1 MKILIVEDEFFL
13 RTVLEKKLQA
23 EGFEVILASDGED
36 AIEKILKEVP
46 DLILLDLILP
56 KKNGFEVLE
65 EIKKDPYLK
74 EIPIIVVSNLGH
86 ELDIERAKKLGVN
99 DYLIKAH
106 TSLDSVI
113 EKIKELKE
121 NLSKV

>member
-13 RTVLEKKLQA
+13 RNILEKKLQA
-23 EGFEVILASDGED
+23 EGFDVILASDGVE
-36 AIEKILKEVP
+36 AVEKTVKEVP

-74 EIPIIVVSNLGH
+74 DIPVIIISNLGQ
-86 ELDIERAKKLGVN
+86 EIDIDRAKKFGVN
-99 DYLIKAH
+99 EYLIKAH
-106 TSLDSVI
+106 TSLDTVV
-113 EKIKELKE
+113 EKIKEIKGIK
-121 NLSKV
+121 NKI

>member
-13 RTVLEKKLQA
+13 RNILEKKLQA
-23 EGFEVILASDGED
+23 EGFDVILASDGVE
-36 AIEKILKEVP
+36 AVEKTVKEVP

-74 EIPIIVVSNLGH
+74 NIPVIIISNLGQ
-86 ELDIERAKKLGVN
+86 EIDIDRAKKFGVN
-99 DYLIKAH
+99 EYLIKAR
-106 TSLDSVI
+106 TSLDTVV
-113 EKIKELKE
+113 EKIKEIKGIK
-121 NLSKV
+121 NKI

>member
-13 RTVLEKKLQA
+13 RNILEKKLQA
-23 EGFEVILASDGED
+23 EGFDVILASDGVE
-36 AIEKILKEVP
+36 AVEKTVKEVP

-74 EIPIIVVSNLGH
+74 DIPVIIISNLGQ
-86 ELDIERAKKLGVN
+86 EIDIDRAKKFGVN
-99 DYLIKAH
+99 EYLIKAQ
-106 TSLDSVI
+106 TSLDTVV
-113 EKIKELKE
+113 EKIKEIKE
-121 NLSKV
+121 IKNKI

>member
-13 RTVLEKKLQA
+13 RNILEKKLQA
-23 EGFEVILASDGED
+23 EGFDVILASDGVE
-36 AIEKILKEVP
+36 AVEKTVKEVP

-74 EIPIIVVSNLGH
+74 NIPVIIISNLGQ
-86 ELDIERAKKLGVN
+86 EIDIDRAKKFGVN
-99 DYLIKAH
+99 EYLIKAH
-106 TSLDSVI
+106 TSLDTVV
-113 EKIKELKE
+113 EKIKEIKGIK
-121 NLSKV
+121 NKI